1 MLELDGNSLT
11 LARAAAIAAGASAT
25 LADAARARVAQSRRF
40 VEQLIARDE
49 IVYGINTGFSKL
61 SEMVIPGGELRTLQL
76 NLVRSHACGVG
87 EPLAEPIVRAMM
99 LYRANTLAK
108 GYSGCRPVVIDTL
121 LAMLNAGVHPV
132 IPSRGSVGASGDLA
146 PLAHLALVTIG
157 EGKALYQGT
166 HLPGGEALQ
175 RAGIAP

>member
-49 IVYGINTGFSKL
+49 IVYGINTGFGKL
-61 SEMVIPGGELRTLQL
+61 SEMVLPGANCVPCNSISSART
-76 NLVRSHACGVG
+76 
-87 EPLAEPIVRAMM
+87 MM

-121 LAMLNAGVHPV
+121 LAILNAGVHPV

-157 EGKALYQGT
+157 EGEALYQGT

>member
-49 IVYGINTGFSKL
+49 IVYGINTGFGKL

-76 NLVRSHACGVG
+76 NLVRAHDDAVPRQHTRQRLFGLS
-87 EPLAEPIVRAMM
+87 
-99 LYRANTLAK
+99 
-108 GYSGCRPVVIDTL
+108 
-121 LAMLNAGVHPV
+121 
-132 IPSRGSVGASGDLA
+132 PSRD
-146 PLAHLALVTIG
+146 
-157 EGKALYQGT
+157 
-166 HLPGGEALQ
+166 
-175 RAGIAP
+175 